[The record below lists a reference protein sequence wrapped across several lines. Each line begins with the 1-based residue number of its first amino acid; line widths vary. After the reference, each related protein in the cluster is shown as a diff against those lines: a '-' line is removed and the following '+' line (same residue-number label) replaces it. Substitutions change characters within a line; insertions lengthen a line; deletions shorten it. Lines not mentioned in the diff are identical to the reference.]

1 MDETISTWR
10 NNLPANLLSTNHP
23 CALVL
28 LSTSY
33 RIECIILRA
42 LCKRQYNVT
51 DRLITSLFELNTI
64 FGRVVAYDIIQ
75 STSLLFANTVSWTVA
90 VYVEL
95 AVDTTLPRNQQEL
108 VLSYIKT
115 GLILLK
121 RAKERWQNVES
132 TSRLLET
139 IIAREGLDGTAP
151 ISANVDDDSTSVA
164 QDNEATPTSFPQDFD
179 IEDYLNGP
187 LDFGMLDY
195 SLGIDVYNCT
205 GRPGALGLGT
215 LSSDTT

>member
-1 MDETISTWR
+1 MITMDETISTWR
-10 NNLPANLLSTNHP
+10 NNLPTDLLNTNHP
-23 CALVL
+23 CAVIL

-42 LCKRQYNVT
+42 LRKRQHNVT
-51 DRLITSLFELNTI
+51 DRLLTSLFELNTI
-64 FGRVVAYDIIQ
+64 FGRVVAYDLIQ
-75 STSLLFANTVSWTVA
+75 STSLLFTNTVSWTVA

-95 AVDTTLPRNQQEL
+95 AVDATLLRNQQEL

-139 IIAREGLDGTAP
+139 IIAREGLDGTVP
-151 ISANVDDDSTSVA
+151 ISPNVGDDSTDGA
-164 QDNEATPTSFPQDFD
+164 HDNEALTSFPQDFD
-179 IEDYLNGP
+179 IEDYLNGS

-195 SLGIDVYNCT
+195 SFGD
-205 GRPGALGLGT
+205 
-215 LSSDTT
+215 

>member
-10 NNLPANLLSTNHP
+10 KDLPADLLSTDRP

-42 LCKRQYNVT
+42 LRKQQYNIT
-51 DRLITSLFELNTI
+51 DHLLTSLFELNTI
-64 FGRVVAYDIIQ
+64 FGRVVAYDLIQ
-75 STSLLFANTVSWTVA
+75 STSLLFANTVSWTIA
-90 VYVEL
+90 VCVEL
-95 AVDTTLPRNQQEL
+95 AVDLTLPRSQKEL

-132 TSRLLET
+132 TLKLLET

-151 ISANVDDDSTSVA
+151 IGANVDDVST
-164 QDNEATPTSFPQDFD
+164 DREPENEATSTSIPQDFD

-187 LDFGMLDY
+187 LECWNIQMG
-195 SLGIDVYNCT
+195 
-205 GRPGALGLGT
+205 
-215 LSSDTT
+215 LSSTPFSA